1 MALLKK
7 PPALVER
14 KAITIRM
21 PEPVVAGLHHYAEF
35 LGSTLDH
42 VVVQALQ
49 FVFNKGL
56 QFKKWLEQYR
66 GSDRQSSVRQ
76 ANENRPLPAEAVEP
90 LTAKRDVNR
99 TTGGQTE
106 NAETSPS
113 SLSVAKI

>member
-21 PEPVVAGLHHYAEF
+21 PEPVVAGLHHYAQF

-49 FVFNKGL
+49 FVFNKDL
-56 QFKKWLEQYR
+56 QFKKWLEQDH
-66 GSDRQSSVRQ
+66 GSDRQSSVRP
-76 ANENRPLPAEAVEP
+76 ANENRPLSAEAVE
-90 LTAKRDVNR
+90 
-99 TTGGQTE
+99 
-106 NAETSPS
+106 
-113 SLSVAKI
+113 SLSAKPDGNRATVGANREY